1 MDVFASSDGL
11 GSGQVQEIIH
21 WKPALKN
28 KKQTQ
33 DMVVKLGFG
42 GGGGGGDLI
51 LEEKQKRKEKKR
63 KETRSRRP

>member
-42 GGGGGGDLI
+42 GGGGSWNIALSDCRFTGLLGF
-51 LEEKQKRKEKKR
+51 
-63 KETRSRRP
+63 